1 MYPSYSLNI
10 YLSIY
15 LSRFREICNFPKTI
29 FFKATQMNYETFLL
43 QHNNESFLF
52 AALNIR
58 FAFGAARLVVFR
70 LVSVGD
76 EMA

>member
-1 MYPSYSLNI
+1 MFL
-10 YLSIY
+10 
-15 LSRFREICNFPKTI
+15 EIG
-29 FFKATQMNYETFLL
+29 FLL
-43 QHNNESFLF
+43 QHG
-52 AALNIR
+52 IW